1 MAMTTHDI
9 QKQAIG
15 KHNKAR
21 TRYPC
26 DNLNE
31 DRTSQFRRGLGVPAR
46 TSQHRDSQYKQARAQ
61 IANTASSINHSSKP
75 WFLQGKVF

>member
-61 IANTASSINHSSKP
+61 IANNASSINHSSKP
-75 WFLQGKVF
+75 